1 MYHVQ
6 IQRVLKRPRSG
17 WLSADQLK
25 SVQEAYNAFGD
36 ARARMDRELQR
47 PPASSLRSSDLAA
60 SSHVVFAGKHT
71 RARAHTHTHVHTHA
85 HTHTYTHIRTDA
97 LRVFKP
103 KKRSYQTVSSIKKH
117 APWERGYCVV
127 EFKDTADN
135 IAYGIIASI
144 VAHKPYAHVRCPEY
158 YLFKVIVLKCERG
171 EYLDRVCVPK
181 NVMHAEGDLF
191 ILFEQVQH
199 STICLMPAYGPSE
212 LTKNFTHNPIHI
224 P

>member
-25 SVQEAYNAFGD
+25 SVQAVYAAPISRLLRMWYLLVSTHE
-36 ARARMDRELQR
+36 RART
-47 PPASSLRSSDLAA
+47 
-60 SSHVVFAGKHT
+60 HT
-71 RARAHTHTHVHTHA
+71 HTCTHTHTHA
-85 HTHTYTHIRTDA
+85 HTYTHIRTDA

-103 KKRSYQTVSSIKKH
+103 KKRSYQTVNSFKKH

-135 IAYGIIASI
+135 IAYGIITSI

-158 YLFKVIVLKCERG
+158 YSLRLLC
-171 EYLDRVCVPK
+171 
-181 NVMHAEGDLF
+181 
-191 ILFEQVQH
+191 
-199 STICLMPAYGPSE
+199 
-212 LTKNFTHNPIHI
+212 
-224 P
+224 